1 MSEKFVL
8 DACAMI
14 AFLNDE
20 EGAQKV
26 EQLLSQGDR
35 TPNTLFIHEIN
46 LLEIYYGVY
55 RDENKELAEQTYV
68 KVVNLPIKVVTG
80 LKKNVF
86 KEAGRLKAIYKI
98 SLADSIA
105 LAEASIRRIP
115 LVTCDHHEFD
125 PIQDRNELDFFWIR

>member
-1 MSEKFVL
+1 MNGKFVL
-8 DACAMI
+8 DACAII

-20 EGAQKV
+20 EGTQKV
-26 EQLLSQGDR
+26 EQLLWQCNQV
-35 TPNTLFIHEIN
+35 PNTLFMHEIN

-55 RDENKELAEQTYV
+55 RDGSKELAEQTYT
-68 KVVNLPIKVVTG
+68 KVLNMPIKVVTG
-80 LKKNVF
+80 LRKNVF
-86 KEAGRLKAIYKI
+86 KEAGRLKAVYKI

-105 LAEASIRRIP
+105 LAEAKIRRIP

>member
-68 KVVNLPIKVVTG
+68 KVVNLPIKVVKG
-80 LKKNVF
+80 LRKNVF
-86 KEAGRLKAIYKI
+86 KEAGRLKAVYRI

-105 LAEASIRRIP
+105 LAEARIRRIP

-125 PIQDRNELDFFWIR
+125 PIQDKNELDFFWIR

>member
-1 MSEKFVL
+1 VSGKFVL
-8 DACAMI
+8 DACAVI

-20 EGAQKV
+20 DGAHEV

-35 TPNTLFIHEIN
+35 APGTIFIHEIN

-55 RDENKELAEQTYV
+55 RDESKELAEQTYV
-68 KVVNLPIKVVTG
+68 KVVNLPIRIIKG
-80 LKKNVF
+80 LRNNVF
-86 KEAGRLKAIYKI
+86 KEAGRLKALYRI

-105 LAEASIRRIP
+105 LAEARIRRIP